1 MAIKM
6 TPSELRDLASTVTGI
21 RDDIVTQIST
31 MDSRINSDTADWDGE
46 SKNQYFADYE
56 ALLPTL
62 QDTFPQVIEDLATKL
77 TFAANKLEEA
87 DQEIAS
93 SIKSI

>member
-21 RDDIVTQIST
+21 RDEIVNQVST
-31 MDSRINSDTADWDGE
+31 MNSRINSDTAEWDGE
-46 SKNQYFADYE
+46 SKSQYFADYE
-56 ALLPTL
+56 SLLPTL

-77 TFAANKLEEA
+77 TFAADKLEEA
-87 DQEIAS
+87 DQDIAS
-93 SIKSI
+93 AIKN

>member
-6 TPSELRDLASTVTGI
+6 TPSELRDLATTVTGI
-21 RDDIVTQIST
+21 RDEIVSQINT
-31 MDSRINSDTADWDGE
+31 MNSKINADTSEWDGE
-46 SKNQYFADYE
+46 SKDQYFADYD

-77 TFAANKLEEA
+77 KFAADKLEEA
-87 DQEIAS
+87 DQDIAS
-93 SIKSI
+93 AIKS

>member
-21 RDDIVTQIST
+21 RDEIVNQVSK
-31 MDSRINSDTADWDGE
+31 MNSRINSDTAEWDGE
-46 SKNQYFADYE
+46 SKTQYFADYE
-56 ALLPTL
+56 SLLPTL

-77 TFAANKLEEA
+77 IFAADKLEEA
-87 DQEIAS
+87 DQDIAAT
-93 SIKSI
+93 IKS

>member
-6 TPSELRDLASTVTGI
+6 TPSELINLASIVTGI
-21 RDDIVTQIST
+21 RNEIVDKVAD
-31 MDSRINSDTADWDGE
+31 MNKRITEDTAEWDGE

-62 QDTFPQVIEDLATKL
+62 QETFPEVIEELASKL
-77 TFAANKLEEA
+77 NFAAEKLEEA
-87 DQEIAS
+87 DSEIAS
-93 SIKSI
+93 AIKR

>member
-6 TPSELRDLASTVTGI
+6 TPSELRDLANTVKGI
-21 RDDIVTQIST
+21 RDEIVEQVST
-31 MDSRINSDTADWDGE
+31 MNTRINADTEDWDGE
-46 SKNQYFADYE
+46 SKTQYFSDYE

-77 TFAANKLEEA
+77 TFAADKLEEA
-87 DQEIAS
+87 DQDIAAA
-93 SIKSI
+93 IKG

>member
-6 TPSELRDLASTVTGI
+6 TPGELRDLASTVTGI
-21 RDDIVTQIST
+21 RDEIENQVTN
-31 MDSRINSDTADWDGE
+31 MNSRINSDTAEWDGE
-46 SKNQYFADYE
+46 SKTQYFSDYE

-77 TFAANKLEEA
+77 TFAADKLEEA

-93 SIKSI
+93 AIKS